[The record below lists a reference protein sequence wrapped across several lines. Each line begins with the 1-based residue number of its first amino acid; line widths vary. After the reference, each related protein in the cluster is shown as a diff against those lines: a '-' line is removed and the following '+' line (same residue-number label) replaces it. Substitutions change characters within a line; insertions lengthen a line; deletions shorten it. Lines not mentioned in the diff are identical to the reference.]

1 MAAIRGLLNNLSA
14 DSSQPIAGEYIVY
27 AYYDDLVHANRV
39 QLLLGVL
46 TPHRAGDAQLPT
58 SLWISYESSA
68 FVLCHS
74 SQVLAR
80 NVYKRSATAT
90 LKMLQVVTE
99 KFMLQVL
106 QKIYAY
112 VCSI

>member
-1 MAAIRGLLNNLSA
+1 MPGVGQSGEVKRALNAHSGWVNAVAWSHCGKWLAS
-14 DSSQPIAGEYIVY
+14 GG
-27 AYYDDLVHANRV
+27 DDKMV
-39 QLLLGVL
+39 
-46 TPHRAGDAQLPT
+46 
-58 SLWISYESSA
+58 

-80 NVYKRSATAT
+80 NVYKRWATAT

>member
-1 MAAIRGLLNNLSA
+1 MTGKLLDGVFA
-14 DSSQPIAGEYIVY
+14 RAGEIQCEVDRI
-27 AYYDDLVHANRV
+27 AYLDDAHD
-39 QLLLGVL
+39 Q
-46 TPHRAGDAQLPT
+46 
-58 SLWISYESSA
+58 WYEFCAAHNICGRQRCA

-80 NVYKRSATAT
+80 NVYKRSA
-90 LKMLQVVTE
+90 LMLQVVTE